1 MNKLKNKEQLIY
13 VSSAW
18 NKIYELQKYYMR
30 HPFEYIKY
38 MEDILR
44 IKLKWYQR
52 ILLLIPH
59 DYRTD
64 NQKKLDRAIKALK
77 VKRKCKNY

>member
-1 MNKLKNKEQLIY
+1 MNKLKDKKQLIY
-13 VSSAW
+13 VSSDW
-18 NKIYELQKYYMR
+18 NKIHELQRYYMR

-38 MEDILR
+38 IEDILG

-64 NQKKLDRAIKALK
+64 EQKIFDKAIKALK
-77 VKRKCKNY
+77 VKRKRKNY

>member
-1 MNKLKNKEQLIY
+1 MNELKDNEQLLY
-13 VSSAW
+13 VSSGW
-18 NKIYELQKYYMR
+18 VKLKEFQKYYKR
-30 HPFEYIKY
+30 HPFKYIKY
-38 MEDILR
+38 MEDFLG

-64 NQKKLDRAIKALK
+64 EQKIFDKAIRPY
-77 VKRKCKNY
+77 VKRK

>member
-13 VSSAW
+13 VSSDW
-18 NKIYELQKYYMR
+18 NKYNELQKYYKR
-30 HPFEYIKY
+30 HPFKYIKY
-38 MEDILR
+38 MEDFLG

-64 NQKKLDRAIKALK
+64 EQKIFDRAIKALK
-77 VKRKCKNY
+77 VKRKRKNY

>member
-38 MEDILR
+38 MEDILG